1 MTALPPALDI
11 DPFCDAF
18 LADPYSDHDVMR
30 EAGPV
35 VWLERYE
42 IYAAARYEEVQH
54 ALQDWRAFSSA
65 AGVGLANFHREPPF
79 RPPSLVLEAD
89 PPLHERTRPAL
100 ALALSPAAL
109 RELKPA
115 FEAEAHALLDRLVSR
130 GAFDAVTD
138 LAEVY
143 PIRVFANAL
152 GLSETGRENL
162 LPYAAMLF
170 NAFGPRNR
178 LFEETLR
185 AGEEARDWVMA
196 QCDRAALWP
205 GSLGARVFDAA
216 DRGEVSEAEAGLL
229 VRSLLSAGLDTTVY
243 ALGNA
248 LFALATHPQT
258 WARVHAQPELARAA
272 FEEALRYESSVQTF
286 FRTTT
291 MQTELGGVQLPADAK
306 ILLFLGA
313 ANRDPRRW
321 EEPDRFDIARKAGGH
336 VAFGYGI
343 HSCVGQ
349 TIARMEGEIIL
360 KALAER
366 CERLELAGTPV
377 RRLNNTLRGLERLPL
392 RVTRRGD

>member
-1 MTALPPALDI
+1 VATLPPTLDI

-18 LADPYSDHDVMR
+18 LDDPYPDHERLR

-35 VWLERYE
+35 VWLESYG
-42 IYAAARYEEVQH
+42 IYASARHAEVQA
-54 ALQDWRAFSSA
+54 ALQDWRTYSSA
-65 AGVGLANFHREPPF
+65 AGVGLANIKKEPPFF

-109 RELKPA
+109 RDLRPG
-115 FEAEAHALLDRLVSR
+115 FEAEAHALVDRLVAR
-130 GAFDAVTD
+130 GSFDGVTD

-143 PIRVFANAL
+143 PIRVFADAV
-152 GLSETGRENL
+152 GLREDGREHL
-162 LPYAAMLF
+162 LPYAAFLF
-170 NAFGPRNR
+170 NAFGPRNQR
-178 LFEETLR
+178 FEETLR
-185 AGEEARDWVMA
+185 AGETAREWVMQ
-196 QCDRAALWP
+196 QCNRAALRP
-205 GSLGARVFDAA
+205 GSLGARVFEAA
-216 DRGEVSEAEAGLL
+216 DRGEVSEDEAALL

-243 ALGNA
+243 GLGNA
-248 LFALATHPQT
+248 LYALATHPDS
-258 WARVHAQPELARAA
+258 WARLRKQPELARHA
-272 FEEALRYESSVQTF
+272 FEEALRFESTVQTF

-291 MQTELGGVQLPADAK
+291 AATELGGVELPADAK

-321 EEPDRFDIARKAGGH
+321 ERPDEFDIARKPAGH

-349 TIARMEGEIIL
+349 MIARLEGEIVL

-366 CERLELAGTPV
+366 VERLELAAPPQ
-377 RRLNNTLRGLERLPL
+377 RRLNNTLRGLSRLPL
-392 RVTRRGD
+392 TVTRG